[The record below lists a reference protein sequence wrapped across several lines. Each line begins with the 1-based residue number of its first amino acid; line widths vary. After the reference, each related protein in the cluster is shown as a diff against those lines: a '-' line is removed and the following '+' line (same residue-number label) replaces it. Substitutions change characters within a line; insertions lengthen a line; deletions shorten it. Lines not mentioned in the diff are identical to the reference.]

1 VVTRVE
7 HAEGDTDLAQ
17 RRIGGKLRRLP
28 VVGRPAATWFAQ
40 TCYGYSGVSLFARKV
55 SIGVGSTEPTN
66 SGGAGLAGAGAKR

>member
-7 HAEGDTDLAQ
+7 HAEGDADLAQ
-17 RRIGGKLRRLP
+17 RRVGGKLRRLP

-55 SIGVGSTEPTN
+55 
-66 SGGAGLAGAGAKR
+66 GL